1 MLEFLSVQMI
11 EIAVGVIVAL
21 ILLGGSGAYI
31 AYRVWAKKHG
41 KSACDGNCA
50 HCAGCHVI
58 SLEEQR
64 ELTSDKQKDDVNT
77 DKTNGGVND
86 DNDKASK

>member
-21 ILLGGSGAYI
+21 IFLGGSGAYI

-50 HCAGCHVI
+50 HCAGCHLTL
-58 SLEEQR
+58 LEEQR
-64 ELTSDKQKDDVNT
+64 KLVSDKEKDDEESSGETGDVGEKK
-77 DKTNGGVND
+77 DKD
-86 DNDKASK
+86 E